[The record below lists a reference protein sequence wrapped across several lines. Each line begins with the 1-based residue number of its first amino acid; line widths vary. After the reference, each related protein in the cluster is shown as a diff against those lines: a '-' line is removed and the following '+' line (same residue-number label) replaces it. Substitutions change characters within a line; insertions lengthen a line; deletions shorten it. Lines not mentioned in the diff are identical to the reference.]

1 MTGLRLGPVEDQKP
15 VKTTLEISTALMR
28 DIVEYAEVHARM
40 TGRLAP
46 LPPEKL
52 IPPIVELFI
61 AGDRAFIK
69 QRKKS

>member
-1 MTGLRLGPVEDQKP
+1 
-15 VKTTLEISTALMR
+15 MR
-28 DIVEYAEVHARM
+28 DIVEYAEVHARV
-40 TGRLAP
+40 TGRSAP
-46 LPPEKL
+46 LSPEKL

>member
-1 MTGLRLGPVEDQKP
+1 
-15 VKTTLEISTALMR
+15 MR
-28 DIVEYAEVHARM
+28 DIVEYAEVHARV
-40 TGRLAP
+40 TGRSAP

>member
-1 MTGLRLGPVEDQKP
+1 MTGLRLGPVEDQKS
-15 VKTTLEISTALMR
+15 VKTTLEISSALMR
-28 DIVEYAEVHARM
+28 DIVEYAEVHARV
-40 TGRLAP
+40 TGRSAP
-46 LPPEKL
+46 LSPERL